1 MVLQCD
7 ICLFPVWVPITL
19 KYRQLLIQ
27 VHDIDTTN
35 VSSPYEFPLPWN
47 TGNHSS
53 RYMTLIL
60 LPQSMVDL
68 NHMNMVSAVTYV
80 SSPYEFPLPWNTG
93 SYSSRYM
100 TLILLPTSLPR
111 MSSSA
116 LKYRQLLIQ
125 VHDVGNHVV
134 VHMHFLYVTVVGVAL
149 LLHIQGLTHGG
160 PVEMS
165 HASIESQICAF
176 RVFEVKRIK
185 P

>member
-1 MVLQCD
+1 
-7 ICLFPVWVPITL
+7 
-19 KYRQLLIQ
+19 
-27 VHDIDTTN
+27 
-35 VSSPYEFPLPWN
+35 
-47 TGNHSS
+47 
-53 RYMTLIL
+53 
-60 LPQSMVDL
+60 
-68 NHMNMVSAVTYV
+68 
-80 SSPYEFPLPWNTG
+80 
-93 SYSSRYM
+93 
-100 TLILLPTSLPR
+100 

-134 VHMHFLYVTVVGVAL
+134 VHMHFLHVTVVGVAL
-149 LLHIQGLTHGG
+149 LLHMQGLTHGG